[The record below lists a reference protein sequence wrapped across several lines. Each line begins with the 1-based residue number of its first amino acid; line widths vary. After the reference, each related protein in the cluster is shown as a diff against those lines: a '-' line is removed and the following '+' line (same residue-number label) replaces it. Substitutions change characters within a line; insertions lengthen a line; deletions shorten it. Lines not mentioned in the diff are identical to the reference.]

1 MIVKIVNYGKISDKN
16 YIEYDVLGLSQNQ
29 MSFLNDNLV
38 EETCIEGEIF
48 KLKMYFDDRLYP
60 LQSDAAQI
68 RLDDF
73 IAREE
78 IEMNMF
84 LSGFLEEEA

>member
-1 MIVKIVNYGKISDKN
+1 MIVKISNYGKLGDKN
-16 YIEYDVLGLSQNQ
+16 FIEYLVDDLSLNQ
-29 MSFLNDNLV
+29 INFLNENLE
-38 EETCIEGEIF
+38 EETEIDENTLI
-48 KLKMYFDDRLYP
+48 LKMYFDDRLYP
-60 LQSDAAQI
+60 FQSDVAKF

-84 LSGFLEEEA
+84 LSSFLEDM